1 MAASPRKTLPS
12 RKTGDVADTKVRRV
26 ERLSGEETSP
36 KLRGWPLLVAFAAAG
51 PAGAALLVR
60 ASGHGHAVPAAI
72 YVSALVALYGVGWV
86 YHLLRW
92 TPGVRARL
100 RRLDHAVIYVFI
112 AASYTPIAA
121 VGLHDAV
128 GYWLLAAAWAG
139 AAAGVVAKL
148 VRFEGSKV
156 IGGTMYIV
164 IGWLPIFGV
173 FDFVSRVG
181 GVNSALMFGGGLLYT
196 GGTIVLTTRRPDPA
210 PEVFG
215 YHEVWHTMVVAASVL
230 HYVLIWRIL
239 GH

>member
-1 MAASPRKTLPS
+1 MLM
-12 RKTGDVADTKVRRV
+12 ADTMLRRI
-26 ERLSGEETSP
+26 ERLSGDELAPS
-36 KLRGWPLLVAFAAAG
+36 LRGWPLLLGFAAAG

-60 ASGHGHAVPAAI
+60 GSQRGHTLPVAI

-92 TPGVRARL
+92 KPSARAWL

-112 AASYTPIAA
+112 AATYTPVAA
-121 VGLHDAV
+121 IGLHDAV

-139 AAAGVVAKL
+139 AALGVLAKL
-148 VRFEGSKV
+148 VRFDGSRV

-164 IGWLPIFGV
+164 VGWLPIFGIP
-173 FDFVSRVG
+173 DFVSRLG
-181 GVNSALMFGGGLLYT
+181 GFNTALLFGGGVLYT
-196 GGTIVLTTRRPDPA
+196 GGAAVLAARRPDPF
-210 PEVFG
+210 PSVFG

-239 GH
+239 GP